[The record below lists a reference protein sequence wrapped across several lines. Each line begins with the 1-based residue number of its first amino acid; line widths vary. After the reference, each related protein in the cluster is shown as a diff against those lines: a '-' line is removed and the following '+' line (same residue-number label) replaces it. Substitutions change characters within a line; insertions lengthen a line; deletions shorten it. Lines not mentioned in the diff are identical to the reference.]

1 MTVAIARTIS
11 VMRFF
16 ICSFSSLVA
25 VCFVLFPPPPPS
37 ASINDA
43 RREKV
48 SATKYRARSL
58 PNPTET
64 AGPDTA
70 SKYPAPERHASRSY
84 SRVGQLANPINQ
96 GQEEVM
102 KLFTSVAVTSLLAVL
117 AATGHAQV
125 IDKKALSLDGKVIGA
140 IGVSGESPA
149 QDEEIAIA
157 GANAAK
163 D

>member
-1 MTVAIARTIS
+1 
-11 VMRFF
+11 
-16 ICSFSSLVA
+16 
-25 VCFVLFPPPPPS
+25 
-37 ASINDA
+37 
-43 RREKV
+43 
-48 SATKYRARSL
+48 
-58 PNPTET
+58 
-64 AGPDTA
+64 
-70 SKYPAPERHASRSY
+70 
-84 SRVGQLANPINQ
+84 
-96 GQEEVM
+96 M

-163 D
+163 DLAADTSEAAPGKVTILRQSRRL